1 MRKALKIRYEEAV
14 ATPNVPLFTTKDI
27 MEIFRFS
34 SQATAQRFDKSGLIK
49 AKRNNNGHRLYSY
62 NQIEYMKKLQKLV
75 DYDISHFTLKTL
87 MEFEISKGRAADL
100 FLEEFTE
107 FYPQRL
113 YSANRNAKR
122 RQKKK
127 AD

>member
-1 MRKALKIRYEEAV
+1 
-14 ATPNVPLFTTKDI
+14 

-87 MEFEISKGRAADL
+87 MEFEISKGRDADL

-107 FYPQRL
+107 FYTKRL

>member
-14 ATPNVPLFTTKDI
+14 ATPNVPLFTTKDS

-87 MEFEISKGRAADL
+87 MEFEISKGRDADL

-107 FYPQRL
+107 FYTKRL

>member
-1 MRKALKIRYEEAV
+1 MKKKILKIRYKEAIV
-14 ATPNVPLFTTKDI
+14 TPDVPLFATKDI
-27 MEIFRFS
+27 MEIFHFS

-49 AKRNNNGHRLYSY
+49 AKRNSNGHRLYTY

-75 DYDISHFTLKTL
+75 DYDISHFTIKTL
-87 MEFEISKGRAADL
+87 MEFEKSKGRDENI

-107 FYPQRL
+107 FYTKRL

-122 RQKKK
+122 KQKKV
-127 AD
+127 